1 MTPWDGHM
9 AAHIRRREFIGTLGS
24 AVAASPLA
32 TRAQQAAMPVETDP
46 WAAFKPIHE
55 WTPLSADLRRPP
67 LQNEQSP
74 EELFA
79 KARPSVWVV
88 LATTL
93 TSQSAATSHVSQ
105 GSAVAITRSHLLTNY
120 HVVDGRRLIVVKQ
133 GDQVLE
139 ATVVASDK
147 ESDRCVLAVTGEA
160 LSPADGLRGFE
171 ELRVGEKVYAI
182 GSPSAIESTLGQGI
196 VSGLRTVAGR
206 HLVQT
211 TAPISPGSSGGG
223 LFDSAGNLIGIT
235 SFMLKNSGS
244 LNFAIAVEDYFH

>member
-1 MTPWDGHM
+1 M

-24 AVAASPLA
+24 AVAAWPLA

-46 WAAFKPIHE
+46 WAALKPICE

-74 EELFA
+74 EEIFA
-79 KARPSVWVV
+79 KARSSVWIV

-93 TSQSAATSHVSQ
+93 TSQSAASSHVSQ
-105 GSAVAITRSHLLTNY
+105 GSAVAITHSHLLTNY

-160 LSPADGLRGFE
+160 LSPADGLRSFE
-171 ELRVGEKVYAI
+171 ELRIGEKVYAI
-182 GSPSAIESTLGQGI
+182 GSPSAMESTLGQGI

-223 LFDSAGNLIGIT
+223 LFDSAGNLVGIT
-235 SFMLKNSGS
+235 SFMLKNSGG

>member
-1 MTPWDGHM
+1 M
-9 AAHIRRREFIGTLGS
+9 AAHIRRREFIGTLGG

-79 KARPSVWVV
+79 KARSSVWIV
-88 LATTL
+88 LATTP
-93 TSQSAATSHVSQ
+93 TSQSAASSHVSQ
-105 GSAVAITRSHLLTNY
+105 GSAVAITHSHLLTNY

-160 LSPADGLRGFE
+160 LSPADGLRSFE
-171 ELRVGEKVYAI
+171 ELRVGGEGLCHRFAERYGKHAWARNCIRIAHRCGEAFGTKLLLQFHRVRRAAVC
-182 GSPSAIESTLGQGI
+182 SI
-196 VSGLRTVAGR
+196 VLATW
-206 HLVQT
+206 
-211 TAPISPGSSGGG
+211 
-223 LFDSAGNLIGIT
+223 
-235 SFMLKNSGS
+235 
-244 LNFAIAVEDYFH
+244 